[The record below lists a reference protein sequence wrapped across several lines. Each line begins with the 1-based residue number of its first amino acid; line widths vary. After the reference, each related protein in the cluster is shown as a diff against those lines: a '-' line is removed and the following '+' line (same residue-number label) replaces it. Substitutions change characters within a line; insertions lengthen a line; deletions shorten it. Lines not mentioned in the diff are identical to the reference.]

1 MNTTSSSSPGCRV
14 VVPKARIWA
23 RKTMLCLSPVLG
35 CRAKPQVWLALH
47 FNTTISRGE
56 RRRKLLNDSI
66 RLDQVPGGGKPKLPR
81 QKDQPT
87 LHQLRVTAAPEKA
100 WTACGKQQVMGELRG
115 QLMLEFPLFSPR
127 RPKPYRTVEISTRHW
142 WRPKIVDKSLGS
154 NCGHQ
159 QIPVV
164 SFADSLAIML
174 D

>member
-1 MNTTSSSSPGCRV
+1 
-14 VVPKARIWA
+14 
-23 RKTMLCLSPVLG
+23 MLFASELQLVEFASG
-35 CRAKPQVWLALH
+35 KSTHNRHSYKPQVRLALH
-47 FNTTISRGE
+47 FNTAHRDIQGE

-66 RLDQVPGGGKPKLPR
+66 RLDRVPGGGKPKLPR
-81 QKDQPT
+81 QKDQAT
-87 LHQLRVTAAPEKA
+87 LHQLRVKAAPEKA

-127 RPKPYRTVEISTRHW
+127 RPKTYRTVEISTRHW

-174 D
+174 E